1 MKNKL
6 ILCVATFLI
15 LGRPLGAQTADTAI
29 TPFGNVVQNY
39 TLAWSDE
46 FNGTA
51 LDATSWDYRTDSKMW
66 STQQPQNVSVA
77 GGNLV
82 IDLKKEQAEKKNYTG
97 GGVISKKQFEFGY
110 FEARFKVPPGSG
122 WHTSFWTM
130 AYNSKNTKPLGT
142 AENDICEQDSVHTT
156 KYSAGV
162 IAWGNH
168 NKGVGRKYVKTPDLS
183 ADFHV
188 WGCELTPTTV
198 KYFFDGKLTHQADV
212 SKVKIGPANIWLTC
226 IASNLGGT
234 YSVDGSKLPA
244 TAEFD
249 YVRYFQS
256 NAPPQ

>member
-130 AYNSKNTKPLGT
+130 PYNASNTKPQGT

>member
-1 MKNKL
+1 MKNKR
-6 ILCVATFLI
+6 ILCLVTFLI
-15 LGRPLGAQTADTAI
+15 LGRTLGAQTTDTTI
-29 TPFGNVVQNY
+29 MPFQGVVQNY

-46 FNGTA
+46 FNGTT
-51 LDATSWDYRTDSKMW
+51 LDTTNWDYRTDSKMW
-66 STQQPQNVSVA
+66 SAQQPQNVSVA
-77 GGNLV
+77 NGNLV
-82 IDLKKEQAEKKNYTG
+82 IDLKKEQVGKMNYTG

-130 AYNSKNTKPLGT
+130 IYNSKNTKAHGT

-156 KYSAGV
+156 NYSAGV

-198 KYFFDGKLTHQADV
+198 KYFFDGKLTHQADT
-212 SKVKIGPANIWLTC
+212 SQVKTGPSNVWLTC
-226 IASNLGGT
+226 IASYLGGT
-234 YSVDGSKLPA
+234 GSVDGKKLPA

-249 YVRYFQS
+249 YVRVFQS
-256 NAPPQ
+256 NPAPQ